1 MKISFLP
8 SKTVIPLVRFKH
20 NGKSFTAMIDS
31 GSELTFVDKD
41 FALKNNIKLKEI
53 DNEVKLNQLTTNQRD
68 KVVIAN
74 VETIMGRSNVNITGM
89 VMSLTSLSDAFKAQY
104 NEDITVD
111 ILIGSDFLD
120 SKKAKINFEKRTFS
134 IKTSNK

>member
-8 SKTVIPLVRFKH
+8 SKTVIPLVRFKY

-53 DNEVKLNQLTTNQRD
+53 DNEVKLNQLTTNQRN
-68 KVVIAN
+68 KVVVAN
-74 VETIMGRSNVNITGM
+74 VETIMGRSKVNVIGM
-89 VMSLTSLSDAFKAQY
+89 VMSLNSLSEAFKSQY
-104 NEDITVD
+104 GEDIIVD
-111 ILIGSDFLD
+111 MLIGSDFLD
-120 SKKAKINFEKRTFS
+120 SNKAKINFEKRTFS

>member
-20 NGKSFTAMIDS
+20 NGKPFTAMVDS
-31 GSELTFVDKD
+31 GSEITVVDKD

-53 DNEVKLNQLTTNQRD
+53 DNEVKLNQLTTNQRN

-74 VETIMGRSNVNITGM
+74 VETIMGRSRVNVIGM
-89 VMSLTSLSDAFKAQY
+89 VMSLNSLSEAFKAQY
-104 NEDITVD
+104 DEDIKVD

-120 SKKAKINFEKRTFS
+120 AKKAKINFEKRTFS
-134 IKTSNK
+134 MKTSNI

>member
-1 MKISFLP
+1 MRISFLK
-8 SKTVIPLVRFKH
+8 SKTPIPLVRFKH

-41 FALKNNIKLKEI
+41 FALNNNIKLKEI
-53 DNEVKLNQLTTNQRD
+53 DNEVKLNQLTTNQRN
-68 KVVIAN
+68 KVVYAN
-74 VETIMGRSNVNITGM
+74 VETIMGRSKFNIIGM
-89 VMSLTSLSDAFKAQY
+89 VMSLNSLSEAFKAQY

-134 IKTSNK
+134 IKTSNI